1 MLDSSPEAGLYAFS
15 KISRIRCCSLGRTA
29 TAEGDTAMS
38 WDPSSEYKSVAVAT
52 KYDAIRFHS
61 VPGRIFN
68 FWEQRLIL
76 KCFSGVARGAHIV
89 DVPCGTGRLAD
100 PLLSHGYHVHGID
113 ISRSM
118 LRVAEERLKHYG
130 PWFTQE
136 VLDVMTM
143 DRSNADY
150 DGVLCA
156 RVLMHFPIDQQIAF
170 LSRASR
176 LSKKIVVINH
186 GVDTPYQRLRRR
198 IKKWL
203 GMNAVPARFPIKARD
218 IQKLLK
224 ESGLI
229 EIKRYRMARVISEA
243 IYIVAHVAER

>member
-1 MLDSSPEAGLYAFS
+1 M
-15 KISRIRCCSLGRTA
+15 T
-29 TAEGDTAMS
+29 
-38 WDPSSEYKSVAVAT
+38 WDPSSEYKSAAVAST
-52 KYDAIRFHS
+52 YDAIRFRS

-68 FWEQRLIL
+68 FWERHLIL
-76 KCFSGVARGAHIV
+76 KCFSGVARGAHIA

-100 PLLSHGYHVHGID
+100 PLLLHGYHVHGID

-118 LRVAEERLKHYG
+118 LRVAEERLKRYG
-130 PWFTQE
+130 PRFTNE
-136 VLDVMTM
+136 VLDVMTLNET
-143 DRSNADY
+143 NAEY

-176 LSKKIVVINH
+176 LSRNVVVINH

-203 GMNAVPARFPIKARD
+203 GINAIPARFPIKAHD
-218 IQKLLK
+218 IPKLLK
-224 ESGLI
+224 ESGLV
-229 EIKRYRMARVISEA
+229 EVKRYRMARVLSEA
-243 IYIVAHVAER
+243 IYIVAYAVDR